1 MSLLC
6 KQQEQIAMNMESEIS
21 IYNDVANY
29 LAEWNPI
36 GVPEGIAECEYSSY
50 VPKIVELLHDKHALE
65 SYMQRVID
73 GMGVFAADVVVPE
86 SVIVTRDLVAL
97 GNVRHSHDVYFHISI
112 DKTKTSWFVH
122 YNDEDNMVRR
132 AVEVNQEGDVV
143 SVYSHGD
150 NHAMWGTPNLT
161 MQDIAERFVLNSYIT
176 KAEFDTCK
184 LSV

>member
-1 MSLLC
+1 
-6 KQQEQIAMNMESEIS
+6 
-21 IYNDVANY
+21 
-29 LAEWNPI
+29 
-36 GVPEGIAECEYSSY
+36 
-50 VPKIVELLHDKHALE
+50 
-65 SYMQRVID
+65 
-73 GMGVFAADVVVPE
+73 
-86 SVIVTRDLVAL
+86 
-97 GNVRHSHDVYFHISI
+97 
-112 DKTKTSWFVH
+112 
-122 YNDEDNMVRR
+122 MVRR